1 MKLTSVT
8 RSLNKYLDLK
18 AMKVLDRYSHYHP
31 SPLTMQQFIDF
42 GKSATEEDSFNFL
55 KKELP
60 LRLAIITSEMDLLP
74 SKLQQNPTLEFLQSV
89 YCQSFQDLVAF
100 AETSPNRETLDN
112 YCQTLK
118 KVQSRNHSIIIQMA
132 KVG

>member
-1 MKLTSVT
+1 
-8 RSLNKYLDLK
+8 
-18 AMKVLDRYSHYHP
+18 MKVLDRYSHYHP
-31 SPLTMQQFIDF
+31 TPLTMQQFIDF

-74 SKLQQNPTLEFLQSV
+74 TKLQQNPTLEFLQSV
-89 YCQSFQDLVAF
+89 YCQSFQDLVSF
-100 AETSPNRETLDN
+100 AETSPSRETLDN

>member
-1 MKLTSVT
+1 MKLTSLT

-31 SPLTMQQFIDF
+31 TPLTMQQFIDF

-74 SKLQQNPTLEFLQSV
+74 TKLQQNPTLEFLQSV
-89 YCQSFQDLVAF
+89 YCQSFQDLVSF
-100 AETSPNRETLDN
+100 AETSPRRETLDN